1 MSGKHPDTT
10 PRSTDMSPKWATKA
24 QEEFLESRY
33 GDYLKLKNRGN
44 RTVFRDFWETVKT
57 EWMALFGWE
66 AEDDAQVKGAQIL
79 EKVSKFVIMRD
90 NKRLTMTI

>member
-33 GDYLKLKNRGN
+33 RDYLKLKNRGN
-44 RTVFRDFWETVKT
+44 RTAFRDFWETVKT
-57 EWMALFGWE
+57 EWTALFGLD
-66 AEDDAQVKGAQIL
+66 AEDDAQVKGALIL
-79 EKVSKFVIMRD
+79 EKVSKFVVVRG
-90 NKRLTMTI
+90 NKRLTMII